1 MIEQLPEREDKLKAI
16 KEHKFAI
23 VGGVVLFLI
32 VTFFVLLISGT
43 QDCEI
48 VSLKEGVVQTC
59 RCRGMVITV
68 KSISNSGER
77 KTVCLGVVADKVK
90 YNK

>member
-1 MIEQLPEREDKLKAI
+1 MIEQLPEKEDKFEAI

-23 VGGVVLFLI
+23 IGGVVLFLVVI
-32 VTFFVLLISGT
+32 SFILLISGR

-59 RCRGMVITV
+59 HCKGMVVTV

-77 KTVCLGVVADKVK
+77 KTVCIGVPADKVR
-90 YNK
+90 YSR